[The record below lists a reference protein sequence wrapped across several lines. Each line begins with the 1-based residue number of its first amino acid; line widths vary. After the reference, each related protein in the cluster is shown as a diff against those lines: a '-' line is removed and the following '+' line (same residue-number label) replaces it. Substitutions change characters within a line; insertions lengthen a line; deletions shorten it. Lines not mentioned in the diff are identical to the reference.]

1 MRFSQHQHTK
11 HINMPPVSSVP
22 DLQQKLFNRLGVS
35 QAAGGGGGG
44 GGGKKRG
51 HGPSTRKDQRKAQ
64 RQQKKTHRYSRPA
77 PTNGSAS
84 NRHRVEKSH
93 RAQGTKPHSIEK
105 KSTSKPV
112 HKHVD
117 ESDEEEEED
126 DGLNQFDN
134 LGEESLSEDGS
145 EDDLDGLSESDDG
158 EDNEVDSASGSER
171 ATTKASKT
179 TRHLPEDDEIDEYE
193 RKLGIKGKKSL
204 PKSFKDD
211 GLDDIMGELDGDDAE
226 SRSEDEDSK
235 KRKRED
241 DDWLASKRKKAAKAA
256 TASKREAFGSELSDD
271 GEDGSDNG
279 NMSLGDDESFGGFS
293 SGDEEAAPAPKKER
307 ENPYVAPKTNVA
319 VKYVPPALRRAAGQD
334 DAAARLRKQVQG
346 QINRLTDD
354 NILSIVQSIKDIYD
368 QNVRGEVTE
377 AVTDAL
383 LDQLCKPEA
392 LPDQFFVL
400 SGGFCAALYK
410 VIGSSFGSHVINE
423 VVKLFG
429 RVYDKA
435 LAFTDDP
442 ESGIPKEPSNII
454 AFLTQLYT
462 FEVVS
467 SKIVFD
473 YMERLLQDLNE
484 INVELLLRICRMA
497 GALLRRDDSSTLK
510 HVANELTKAVN
521 KAGSAN
527 TSVRTRFMVETIN
540 DLKNKK
546 KKARGLDSGVVS
558 EAVQRMKKRLGE
570 LKSQNRRLDGLA
582 PMGMSLDDVEG
593 AETRGKW
600 WLVGASVP
608 AREGQYS
615 KTKEASD
622 HNPASE
628 GNDGAS
634 DSEDMS
640 IIFPDLNKKARGQSF
655 NTETEIAIF
664 TAVMGATDV
673 KEGYQRFKNLR
684 IKNNDRQQLARVLVQ
699 CAGSELEY
707 NGYYAQL
714 AKMACADGRIRF
726 ALKTRLWGIFRSL
739 GEPLFGEAAEDEEET
754 IDTVR
759 MQDDARL
766 EKVAMFFADLVHE
779 GSLGIDMLKPLDIPT
794 ITAWTMKFMNHFVF
808 ELLDGCRGKGDKEDA
823 SVAKVF
829 GTARELPLLAAGL
842 GWLLRERDP
851 VASRRKL
858 GPKKRERL
866 ERVSA
871 KAHLVLQSAS
881 QGG

>member
-1 MRFSQHQHTK
+1 
-11 HINMPPVSSVP
+11 MPPVSSVP
-22 DLQQKLFNRLGVS
+22 GLQQKLFQRLGVS
-35 QAAGGGGGG
+35 HGSGGGGGG
-44 GGGKKRG
+44 GSAGGRRG
-51 HGPSTRKDQRKAQ
+51 NGPASRKDQRKAQ
-64 RQQKKTHRYSRPA
+64 RQQKKSHRYSRPA
-77 PTNGSAS
+77 PTNGSAM
-84 NRHRVEKSH
+84 NRHRVEKPQKS
-93 RAQGTKPHSIEK
+93 QSTKKKGIEK
-105 KSTSKPV
+105 ETTQKPV
-112 HKHVD
+112 EDEFD
-117 ESDEEEEED
+117 ESDEEEENEE
-126 DGLNQFDN
+126 DGLGQFDD
-134 LGEESLSEDGS
+134 LGDESLSEAGS
-145 EDDLDGLSESDDG
+145 EEDLDGLDDFEDG
-158 EDNEVDSASGSER
+158 EDDELDSGSDSHT
-171 ATTKASKT
+171 ATRKASKT
-179 TRHLPEDDEIDEYE
+179 AKHLPEDDEIDEYE
-193 RKLGIKGKKSL
+193 RKLGIKGKKNL

-211 GLDDIMGELDGDDAE
+211 GLDDIMGELDRGDGE
-226 SRSEDEDSK
+226 SDSEDEDSK

-241 DDWLASKRKKAAKAA
+241 DDWLASKRKKAAQAA
-256 TASKREAFGSELSDD
+256 SASAREAHGSEESDD
-271 GEDGSDNG
+271 SNEGSDDEG
-279 NMSLGDDESFGGFS
+279 MGLDDDDSFGGFS
-293 SGDEEAAPAPKKER
+293 SADEEEAPAPKRER

-354 NILSIVQSIKDIYD
+354 NILSIVQAVKDIYD
-368 QNVRGEVTE
+368 QNARGDVTE

-410 VIGSSFGSHVINE
+410 VIGSSFGSHIINE

-429 RVYDKA
+429 RVYEKA

-467 SKIVFD
+467 AKIVFD

-497 GALLRRDDSSTLK
+497 GALLRRDDPSALK
-510 HVANELTKAVN
+510 NVANELTKAVN
-521 KAGSAN
+521 KAGSDN

-558 EAVQRMKKRLGE
+558 DAVQRMKKRLGE

-582 PMGMSLDDVEG
+582 PMGMGLDDVEG

-615 KTKEASD
+615 RTKDSSD
-622 HNPASE
+622 RNGAVE
-628 GNDGAS
+628 GHDLAS

-640 IIFPDLNKKARGQSF
+640 IIFPDLSKKARGQSLT
-655 NTETEIAIF
+655 TETEIAIF

-707 NGYYAQL
+707 NGYYAQV

-759 MQDDARL
+759 MQDEARL

-779 GSLGIDMLKPLDIPT
+779 GAMGIDVLKPLDIPT
-794 ITAWTMKFMNHFVF
+794 ITAWTMKFMTHFVF
-808 ELLDGCRGKGDKEDA
+808 ELLDGCRGKGEKEDA

-829 GTARELPLLAAGL
+829 GTVRELPLLAAGL

-851 VASRRKL
+851 VAGRRKL
-858 GPKKRERL
+858 GPKKKERL
-866 ERVSA
+866 ERVSE
-871 KAHLVLQSAS
+871 KAQVVLQSVS